1 MRISDG
7 VQTCAL
13 PIFPG
18 RPGRNPYG
26 ACHAYEEVREEGPG
40 QGCQSCEEG
49 RCEKGCQSQEGRQ
62 GKEGRQGQ
70 EGRRQEGG
78 KGEKGEKTGR
88 EEGGQESREEGREE
102 SRQRSEEHTSEL
114 QSLMRNQ

>member
-1 MRISDG
+1 MSFHRCTHI
-7 VQTCAL
+7 
-13 PIFPG
+13 PG

-49 RCEKGCQSQEGRQ
+49 RCEKGCQNQ
-62 GKEGRQGQ
+62 EGRQGQ

-78 KGEKGEKTGR
+78 NGEKGEKTGR
-88 EEGGQESREEGREE
+88 EEGGQESREEVSEKSRKGQE
-102 SRQRSEEHTSEL
+102 SSYKESGEKAGQAK
-114 QSLMRNQ
+114 SL

>member
-1 MRISDG
+1 MIRRPPRSTRTDTLFPYTTLFRSAHAVPSRQRMSFHRCTHI
-7 VQTCAL
+7 
-13 PIFPG
+13 PG

-62 GKEGRQGQ
+62 GQ

-78 KGEKGEKTGR
+78 KGEKTGR
-88 EEGGQESREEGREE
+88 EEDRKSTRMN
-102 SRQRSEEHTSEL
+102 SSH
-114 QSLMRNQ
+114 

>member
-1 MRISDG
+1 MRISDWSSD
-7 VQTCAL
+7 VCSSDL
-13 PIFPG
+13 
-18 RPGRNPYG
+18 
-26 ACHAYEEVREEGPG
+26 
-40 QGCQSCEEG
+40 GCQSCEEG

-88 EEGGQESREEGREE
+88 EEGGQESREEGSEE
-102 SRQRSEEHTSEL
+102 SRQGKEIPRSEERGVGKECVSTCRSRWSPY
-114 QSLMRNQ
+114 Q